1 MENPGRTDG
10 KILCGQKTDLSLL
23 LECLKYQ
30 MDSPVTQK
38 QALITIHS
46 ICQQNSEAS
55 DYFRE
60 IGGLQFVN
68 GLIKLSDASILREA
82 ALFTLGALAES
93 SVYCQQSLCTA
104 ELLSGI
110 ALSLAQEDAS
120 LILKRMNV
128 YMILVLVSHNKIG
141 QTLARTT
148 GCIDVL
154 LNLFRTNFPMSDK
167 QSIDENIGR
176 SFELWS
182 SISSTLCAC
191 VNNPQNEENQRLCAA
206 AFPFA
211 KDCLQKCIRQE
222 VIRPI
227 CAFIGLAVANNS
239 YVQDYFCRVGGLDA
253 VAQILV
259 RLVDESI
266 RHHSSRELA
275 ISVVKTLNSCISEN
289 PPVVSRLSE
298 YFIVPKLVAL
308 LLQNDLDINSKLGI
322 ILAIGH
328 CTDGCEAHQYQLLQS
343 NGLPLMIQ
351 IVAESQDE
359 EQRKAATFVLQSC
372 QLITEKLSKSL
383 MENVQPSGDTVTT
396 YGIDYPKNNSLKDYW
411 KFAEGFLSRIK
422 TLEKQQEES
431 CEPLLKGID
440 QMLKKREDMLL
451 KHSNEQLSLDNTK
464 MDNWTGETGQAKNQD
479 ITPEKRKFDLTHR
492 ENEHREEDSVIP
504 AINPTSSRNKEN
516 KRQYRDQQLMEKVK
530 RQIFVED
537 DVPHEIH
544 RVNRNADQ
552 FGNSD
557 KLSSDAEARNM
568 NSQQHDL
575 PIGRTCSGSQSI
587 SPDTHNRNRV
597 PEMGQQ
603 HGEKSWSVQRGKP
616 SNQSITVPEAKLLRQ
631 STSREEQ
638 KTQDKLD
645 FKKRYNIFFDTVIDD
660 TFKRPAPNRRKRS
673 IQTCKDSLNLCSDL
687 INIEITSTLTSP
699 APSLTAGQDF
709 RCSGCSTV
717 AASLNS
723 RNFCK
728 ILQSCPNKCDRHKV
742 IQECEDRYKKELK
755 KLLTCYSSMTDKI
768 LQHPF
773 LGQED
778 LKITAFMGNSPLAL
792 AIVFFNWKLHVQN
805 GDHGSMFLGYTM
817 KNLLTPIK
825 KAASH
830 MTNFHTQQSDF
841 LIKPKPSANNFH
853 TKKILLTPIQKM
865 ESYMTNYCR
874 QQTNFITW
882 PKPSTKDV
890 HVNRFLLTP
899 MKKSTSGA
907 PAVCLRRD
915 NTQQFRP
922 SMGQDQK
929 YRLDCRQA
937 LHGPQLCNQMTLQD
951 HTYTFDDN
959 EHSDICEYILRR
971 RKKKKRRK
979 RKNFTEEEVGYLLD
993 GVRKMGNHWNSILW
1007 SYPFQKGRT
1016 NVDLSRKYRT
1026 LQKGNSPR
1034 KV

>member
-10 KILCGQKTDLSLL
+10 KILCGQKTDLNLL

-82 ALFTLGALAES
+82 ALFTLAALAES

-104 ELLSGI
+104 ELLSGV

-239 YVQDYFCRVGGLDA
+239 YVQDYFCSVGGLDA

-440 QMLKKREDMLL
+440 KMLKQREDMLL

-464 MDNWTGETGQAKNQD
+464 MDNWTGETRQAKNQD

-492 ENEHREEDSVIP
+492 KNERREEDSVIP

-537 DVPHEIH
+537 DVSHEIH

-575 PIGRTCSGSQSI
+575 PIGRTCSGGQSI
-587 SPDTHNRNRV
+587 SPDTQNRNRV

-603 HGEKSWSVQRGKP
+603 HGEKSWSVQCGKP

-645 FKKRYNIFFDTVIDD
+645 FKKRVIDD

-673 IQTCKDSLNLCSDL
+673 KQTCKDSLNLCSDL

-728 ILQSCPNKCDRHKV
+728 ILQLCPNKCDRHKV

-755 KLLTCYSSMTDKI
+755 KLLTCYSSMTDK
-768 LQHPF
+768 
-773 LGQED
+773 
-778 LKITAFMGNSPLAL
+778 
-792 AIVFFNWKLHVQN
+792 
-805 GDHGSMFLGYTM
+805 

-830 MTNFHTQQSDF
+830 MTNFHTQHSDF
-841 LIKPKPSANNFH
+841 LIKPKPSVNNFH
-853 TKKILLTPIQKM
+853 TKKILLTPIQKTA
-865 ESYMTNYCR
+865 SHMTNYCR

-890 HVNRFLLTP
+890 NVTRFLLTP
-899 MKKSTSGA
+899 MKKSTSGV
-907 PAVCLRRD
+907 PAVCLQRD

-937 LHGPQLCNQMTLQD
+937 LHDPQLCNQITLQD
-951 HTYTFDDN
+951 HAYTFDDN
-959 EHSDICEYILRR
+959 EHSDNCEYILRR

-993 GVRKMGNHWNSILW
+993 GVRKMGYHWNSILW

-1016 NVDLSRKYRT
+1016 NVDLSRKYRS